1 MCVSELA
8 GKILNQYHLFVERRF
23 LPLQNRVEKG
33 VAYTGINIEDLRKLP
48 VEFPSIEEQRQII
61 RRIETAFAWVDRLAS
76 EASKARKLFILLDQA
91 LLARAF
97 RGELVPQDPSDEPA
111 TILLERLR
119 NERGLSEA

>member
-48 VEFPSIEEQRQII
+48 VEFSFN
-61 RRIETAFAWVDRLAS
+61 RRTTADYS
-76 EASKARKLFILLDQA
+76 
-91 LLARAF
+91 
-97 RGELVPQDPSDEPA
+97 PH
-111 TILLERLR
+111 
-119 NERGLSEA
+119 